1 MTNDCRLTTF
11 DNPYNPFDDFTQ
23 WFLFDVSKGYNTCG
37 LIARLENVSEEMT
50 EQESF
55 NEHERVI
62 NSIIDNDVFNRYK
75 KVYRNKAD
83 NKAVNPDMVF
93 VET

>member
-11 DNPYNPFDDFTQ
+11 DNPYNPFEDFTQ

-37 LIARLENVSEEMT
+37 LIARLENVSEDMT

-55 NEHERVI
+55 DEHERVI
-62 NSIIDNDVFNRYK
+62 NSIINNDAFNRYK
-75 KVYRNKAD
+75 KVYRNKED
-83 NKAVNPDMVF
+83 SKAVNPDMVF
-93 VET
+93 VEA

>member
-11 DNPYNPFDDFTQ
+11 DNPYNPFEDFTQ

-37 LIARLENVSEEMT
+37 LIARLENVSEDMT

-55 NEHERVI
+55 DEHERVI
-62 NSIIDNDVFNRYK
+62 NSIINNDVFNRYK
-75 KVYRNKAD
+75 KVYRNKED
-83 NKAVNPDMVF
+83 SKAVNPDMVF
-93 VET
+93 VEA

>member
-11 DNPYNPFDDFTQ
+11 DNPYNPFEDFTQ

-37 LIARLENVSEEMT
+37 LIARLENVSEDMT

-55 NEHERVI
+55 DEHERVI
-62 NSIIDNDVFNRYK
+62 NSIINNDVFNRYK

-83 NKAVNPDMVF
+83 NKAVNPDMVLI
-93 VET
+93 EA